1 MMEEKRG
8 GRKETE
14 ERKGGTRGK
23 RWERECII
31 DTERVQKKNRD
42 MGRRERESERRIGD
56 ERVRERKRMGESK
69 RERECVKARGN
80 DIYNTYVLAIACTY
94 TQIL

>member
-1 MMEEKRG
+1 M
-8 GRKETE
+8 
-14 ERKGGTRGK
+14 
-23 RWERECII
+23 I

-56 ERVRERKRMGESK
+56 ERVRERKRKGESK
-69 RERECVKARGN
+69 RERVCVKERGN

>member
-1 MMEEKRG
+1 
-8 GRKETE
+8 
-14 ERKGGTRGK
+14 
-23 RWERECII
+23 
-31 DTERVQKKNRD
+31 

-56 ERVRERKRMGESK
+56 ERVRERKRKGESK
-69 RERECVKARGN
+69 RERVCVKERGN